1 MNPKKETLRKKLE
14 QDEFLKGL
22 AGEEDVK
29 AYRLFLRAVEKE
41 ETFELSDDFAE
52 KVAGRLNLKHSAVH
66 EFLWFGVG
74 IFLLIISCI
83 VAIALT
89 DFKFDFG
96 FLESISPYS
105 GVFLFGTIFIILL
118 HLIDKKWIRATS

>member
-1 MNPKKETLRKKLE
+1 MNPKKEALRKKLE

-22 AGEEDVK
+22 AGDDDVK

-41 ETFELSDDFAE
+41 TFELPDDFAE
-52 KVAGRLNLKHSAVH
+52 NVAAKLNLKHRPAQ
-66 EFLWFGVG
+66 EFLWFALG

-83 VAIALT
+83 VAISLT

-96 FLESISPYS
+96 FLESISSYK
-105 GVFLFGTIFIILL
+105 GIFLFGTIFIILL